1 MKLDGKDV
9 ASFTYTRSS
18 LTDKLTPVD
27 WKLLVAE
34 DDVQSQHIR
43 CHKLQMGDNL
53 SDLIDTFQ
61 KAHAVAV
68 VLINTSESN
77 ILDPSFIKGTKKS
90 HFPVL
95 ILEQSCGNELL
106 KKVEQCK
113 ENVFA
118 KITVESFV
126 DPVGTLYETGT
137 APAHTI
143 FDKMAPK
150 EQGQWYSLH
159 VHGMVTKNGD

>member
-27 WKLLVAE
+27 WNLLVAE
-34 DDVQSQHIR
+34 DVQSQHIR

-68 VLINTSESN
+68 VLINTSESD

-95 ILEQSCGNELL
+95 ILKQSCGNELL
-106 KKVEQCK
+106 KKVKQCK

-126 DPVGTLYETGT
+126 DPVGTQYETGT
-137 APAHTI
+137 APSHTI
-143 FDKMAPK
+143 LAPK